1 MDQTTISEV
10 KTGGGLR
17 LTTIPK
23 KSVFLMLRVQSS
35 FTQHTAAHLYVIM
48 EQKKQTLRRIMDWI
62 ILWIMDWHS
71 LENLRPV
78 KKAKDKALA

>member
-1 MDQTTISEV
+1 MDQTTILEV
-10 KTGGGLR
+10 KTRGG
-17 LTTIPK
+17 
-23 KSVFLMLRVQSS
+23 
-35 FTQHTAAHLYVIM
+35 IM